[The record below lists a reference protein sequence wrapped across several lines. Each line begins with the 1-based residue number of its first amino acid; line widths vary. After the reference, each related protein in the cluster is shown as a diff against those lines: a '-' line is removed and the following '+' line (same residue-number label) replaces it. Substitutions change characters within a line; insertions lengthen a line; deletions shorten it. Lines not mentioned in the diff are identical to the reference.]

1 MVAAD
6 GTRIPVKVDVNLW
19 EDESGR
25 AIEAPVDP
33 ATVEFDALS
42 QL

>member
-6 GTRIPVKVDVNLW
+6 GTRVPVKVDVNLW

-25 AIEAPVDP
+25 TIDAPLDP
-33 ATVEFDALS
+33 STVEFDALS